1 MNCTVL
7 KITKKK
13 YHMLKNWQK
22 ALYLDV
28 AKKGRKEKL
37 FLVVFL
43 FILLLLL
50 CGGKRILFN
59 IVFLQ
64 RK

>member
-28 AKKGRKEKL
+28 AKKGIKEKL

-50 CGGKRILFN
+50 FGGKRILFN

>member
-1 MNCTVL
+1 
-7 KITKKK
+7 
-13 YHMLKNWQK
+13 MLKNWQK

-37 FLVVFL
+37 ILVVFL